1 MSHLDDVLA
10 ASRRAAAKTAKPE
23 TGANLGEALADVRAV
38 FVGDEPDEV
47 IDPLR
52 DVSIGIAE
60 AGLIVVE
67 AKACAETEF
76 RLLHD
81 DIVSGMIWMS
91 FSYGTTDLSWSREG
105 NGMRYVMTTTCDD
118 LFFSVDARI
127 EWADARYAERWKK

>member
-10 ASRRAAAKTAKPE
+10 ASREAAAKRAAPE
-23 TGANLGEALADVRAV
+23 TGFNLEGALADVRAV
-38 FVGDEPDEV
+38 FIGEDPDEV

-52 DVSIGIAE
+52 DVSIKTAG
-60 AGLIVVE
+60 AGLIAVS
-67 AKACAETEF
+67 AKACADTEF

-81 DIVSGMIWMS
+81 DIVSGLIWLS

-127 EWADARYAERWKK
+127 EMVDGPDLECEEE